1 MYSVCVGGGVGGEG
15 WGCVYAYKYVLCEL
29 LTLLFI
35 KMFNFVFYFLTFS
48 YPFFLESDIFL

>member
-1 MYSVCVGGGVGGEG
+1 MGGGWVG
-15 WGCVYAYKYVLCEL
+15 VYAYKHVLCEL

-35 KMFNFVFYFLTFS
+35 KMFNFVFFFPTFS